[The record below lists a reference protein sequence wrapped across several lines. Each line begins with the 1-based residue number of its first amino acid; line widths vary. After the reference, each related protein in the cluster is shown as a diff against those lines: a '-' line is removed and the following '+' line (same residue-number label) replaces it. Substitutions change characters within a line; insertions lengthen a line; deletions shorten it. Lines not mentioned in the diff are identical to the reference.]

1 MYVVILLKS
10 EWKLMVKSNW
20 KVVGK
25 LRVKKSDSEEDGK
38 MEKEVRR
45 GRVESVRESII
56 YNR

>member
-1 MYVVILLKS
+1 
-10 EWKLMVKSNW
+10 MVKSNW